1 MEGTRKTDPPGASRG
16 GRREPVSG
24 RGALRTTS
32 MVGGA
37 LRGRRARSALTV
49 AGIGSTTLLVLV
61 LLAAERS
68 LSLGVRSYVGRP
80 EIALWVA
87 PVGTDNLIRS
97 SGFLP
102 AGAEEEVREVPGV
115 AAADP
120 LLRSFARMEAGPR
133 AEPARGGLRVGGLP
147 TGEEAG
153 PGSPAA
159 QLTLLAIGY
168 RVPGGLGGPPV
179 LAAGRA
185 PEGDEVVLD
194 RAAAHR
200 LGVTVG
206 DTVRV
211 NGVPGPVV
219 GLSRGTNL
227 LATQFLFGDIE
238 AARAEQGLPGRA
250 SFLAVRLAPGADAR
264 EVARR
269 IRARVPAVEVF
280 DRPAFVAN
288 NLREVTSGVRPL
300 LVLVAGL
307 GLAVSTVLVVLM
319 VESVVED
326 RREEIA
332 VLLALGAGAPLLG
345 LGLALRTAVQVV
357 GGAVA
362 GGALALGVRWILDR
376 ALPAVELTYTSG
388 DFLWVLLAFV
398 VAGMAASLVPLL
410 RLRRVDPLEAFRA

>member
-1 MEGTRKTDPPGASRG
+1 VNGS
-16 GRREPVSG
+16 S
-24 RGALRTTS
+24 ALRTTS
-32 MVGGA
+32 VVGGA
-37 LRGRRARSALTV
+37 LRGRLARSALTV

-61 LLAAERS
+61 LLAAQRS

-80 EIALWVA
+80 AIDLWVA

-102 AGAEEEVREVPGV
+102 AGAEEEVRAIPGV

-120 LLRSFARMEAGPR
+120 LLRSFAKVE
-133 AEPARGGLRVGGLP
+133 AEPASAP
-147 TGEEAG
+147 NTG
-153 PGSPAA
+153 
-159 QLTLLAIGY
+159 LTLLSVGY
-168 RVPGGLGGPPV
+168 RVPGGLGGPPI
-179 LAAGRA
+179 LAAGRD
-185 PEGDEVVLD
+185 PTGSEVVLD
-194 RAAAHR
+194 RAAAYR
-200 LGVTVG
+200 LGVAIG

-211 NGVPGPVV
+211 NGIPGAVV

-238 AARAEQGLPGRA
+238 AARAAHGLPGRA
-250 SFLAVRLAPGADAR
+250 SFLAVGLAPGADADA
-264 EVARR
+264 VARR
-269 IRARVPAVEVF
+269 IRERLPGAEVF
-280 DRPAFVAN
+280 DRPAFVQN

-307 GLAVSTVLVVLM
+307 GLAVAIVLVVLM

-326 RREEIA
+326 GREEIA

-357 GGAVA
+357 GGAA
-362 GGALALGVRWILDR
+362 TGGALALGLRWLLDR
-376 ALPAVELTYTSG
+376 ALPSVELTYASG
-388 DFLWVLLAFV
+388 DFLRVLTAFV

-410 RLRRVDPLEAFRA
+410 RLRRIDPLEAFRP